1 MRSPAE
7 LNVVSESIRVRIPS
21 PPLVQIQAN
30 IVNMEGNCTFY
41 FTRRKLRLIG
51 GDSTSLNV

>member
-1 MRSPAE
+1 
-7 LNVVSESIRVRIPS
+7 
-21 PPLVQIQAN
+21 
-30 IVNMEGNCTFY
+30 MEGNCTFY